1 MYDHALYRIS
11 GHLAYFTR
19 FYFCMSGI
27 NQKRISHQ
35 TVAAKCL
42 AYMYSL
48 YLYFLDGHVK
58 QINNLEDCKLD
69 QEK

>member
-1 MYDHALYRIS
+1 MHDHTLYHIS

-27 NQKRISHQ
+27 NQKMISHQ
-35 TVAAKCL
+35 TVAGKFL

-48 YLYFLDGHVK
+48 YLC
-58 QINNLEDCKLD
+58 N
-69 QEK
+69 